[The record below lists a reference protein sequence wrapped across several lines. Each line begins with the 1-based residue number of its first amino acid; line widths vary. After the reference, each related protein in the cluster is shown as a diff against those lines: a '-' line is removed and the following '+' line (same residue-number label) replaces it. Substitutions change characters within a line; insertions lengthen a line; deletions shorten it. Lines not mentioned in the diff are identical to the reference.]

1 MTATADVVVIG
12 AGIVGTSAAF
22 YLSQRGLKVV
32 LVDKRFV
39 AAGATGKSSA
49 IIRQHY
55 SNPVTA
61 KMAHWGVRVF
71 QNFAEEVGGECGYT
85 KTGFAILVNER
96 DRRGLEE
103 NVALQQSVGI
113 NTRVV
118 SAAEL
123 AELDPGIQVTDEM
136 IGAYEPDGGYAD
148 PALTCAGLADAAK
161 RFGAQVRQSTTVTG
175 IALRG
180 GRVASI
186 ETSAGEI
193 STPAV
198 VNCANAWAPSIAKM
212 VGVEL
217 PIEASRHQV
226 ATFQRPPQYKQPHLT
241 TGDFINNIYA
251 RPDGGLTLVGSI
263 DPNEANEKADPDRY
277 NESADFDFIEFASA
291 RICQRYPFMQQALN
305 KGGWTGIYDIT
316 PDWHPIIDEAPAG
329 SGVFHAAG
337 FSGHGFKLGPAVGV
351 MIADMVTRTRA
362 PTDGLDRRMFR
373 LSRFAENDPV
383 RGKYEY
389 SIVG

>member
-22 YLSQRGLKVV
+22 YLSQRGLRVA
-32 LVDKRFV
+32 LVEKRFV

-61 KMAHWGVRVF
+61 RMARWGVRVF
-71 QNFAEEVGGECGYT
+71 QNFAEEVGGECGYA

-96 DRRGLEE
+96 EHRGLEE

-118 SAAEL
+118 SATEL
-123 AELDPGIQVTDEM
+123 AELDPGIQVTADV

-148 PALTCAGLADAAK
+148 PATASVSLAEAAK
-161 RFGAQVRQSTTVTG
+161 RLGAQVLQDTPVTG
-175 IALRG
+175 IAMRG
-180 GRVASI
+180 GGVASV
-186 ETSAGEI
+186 ETRQGKISA
-193 STPAV
+193 PAV
-198 VNCANAWAPSIAKM
+198 VNCTNAWAPAIARM
-212 VGVEL
+212 VGVDL
-217 PIEASRHQV
+217 PIVASRHQV
-226 ATFQRPPQYKQPHLT
+226 AIFQRPPEHKRPHLT
-241 TGDFINNIYA
+241 AGDFLNNIYF

-263 DPNEANEKADPDRY
+263 DPDEANEKADPDHY
-277 NESADFDFIEFASA
+277 NEVADFDFIEFASA
-291 RICQRYPFMQQALN
+291 RVCQRYPYMQRALS
-305 KGGWTGIYDIT
+305 KGGWTGIYDVT

-351 MIADMVTRTRA
+351 MIADMVTHTRT
-362 PTDGLDRRMFR
+362 PTDGMDRRMFR

>member
-61 KMAHWGVRVF
+61 RMAHWGVRVF

-85 KTGFAILVNER
+85 KTGFTILVNER

-103 NVALQQSVGI
+103 NIALQQSVGI
-113 NTRVV
+113 NARVV
-118 SAAEL
+118 TADEL
-123 AELDPGIQVTDEM
+123 AELDHGIAVTADTV
-136 IGAYEPDGGYAD
+136 GAYEPDGGYAD
-148 PALTCAGLADAAK
+148 PATASASLAEAAK
-161 RFGAQVRQSTTVTG
+161 RLGAQVQQYTPMTG
-175 IALRG
+175 IAMRG
-180 GRVASI
+180 GRVESV
-186 ETSAGEI
+186 ETSQGKI
-193 STPAV
+193 SAPAV
-198 VNCANAWAPSIAKM
+198 VNCANAWAPAIAQM
-212 VGVEL
+212 AGVDL
-217 PIEASRHQV
+217 PIVASRHQV
-226 ATFQRPPQYKQPHLT
+226 AIFQRPPEHKRPHLT
-241 TGDFINNIYA
+241 AGDFLNNIYF

-263 DPNEANEKADPDRY
+263 DPDEANQKADPDRY
-277 NESADFDFIEFASA
+277 NESADFDFVEFASA
-291 RICQRYPFMQQALN
+291 RICQRYPFMRQALS
-305 KGGWTGIYDIT
+305 KGGWSGIYDIT
-316 PDWHPIIDEAPAG
+316 PDWHPIIDEVPAG
-329 SGVFHAAG
+329 SGFFVAAG

-351 MIADMVTRTRA
+351 MIADMVMRTRA
-362 PTDGLDRRMFR
+362 PTGGLDRRMFR

-383 RGKYEY
+383 RGKYVY